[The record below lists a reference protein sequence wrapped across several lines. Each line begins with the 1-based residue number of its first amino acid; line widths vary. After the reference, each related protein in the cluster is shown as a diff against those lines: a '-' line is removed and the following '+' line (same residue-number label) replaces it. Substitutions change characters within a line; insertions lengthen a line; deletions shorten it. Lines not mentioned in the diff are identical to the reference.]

1 MSNLLLDCVFAN
13 KSAHSVSAPAQFNTE
28 GTVMKFTVGETLVYP
43 HHGAV
48 TITKLDKVMV
58 KGEEKTYMTL
68 NVHTSELTIKLP
80 IDNAELVGVR
90 DVIDK
95 AGVEAVFD
103 VLRSEFVE
111 EPGNWSRRFK
121 ANQEKMASGS
131 VFRVGEVVRDLWRRE
146 QDHGV
151 SAGEKR
157 MLLKARQ
164 VLISELALAQKVSD
178 EEASKILDGVL
189 AGTNKAA

>member
-1 MSNLLLDCVFAN
+1 
-13 KSAHSVSAPAQFNTE
+13 
-28 GTVMKFTVGETLVYP
+28 MKFTIGETLVYP

-68 NVHTSELTIKLP
+68 DVHTSELTIKVP
-80 IDNAELVGVR
+80 IESAELVGVR

-95 AGVEAVFD
+95 AGVEAVFE
-103 VLRSEFVE
+103 VLRSEWVE

-121 ANQEKMASGS
+121 ANTEKMGSGS
-131 VFRVGEVVRDLWRRE
+131 VYSVSEVVRDLWRRD
-146 QDHGV
+146 QDKGV

-164 VLISELALAQKVSD
+164 ILVSELALARQSTE
-178 EEASKILDGVL
+178 EEATAALDEVL
-189 AGTNKAA
+189 ASIPA